1 MNTPSTA
8 EKRAIAVLEEAAIDE
23 LPVPVE
29 EIAIGL
35 GADIAYEAYDGEV
48 SGMLYRADGRALIG
62 VNSKHATTRQRFTVA
77 HEIGHLVLH
86 KGRPMFIDR
95 FVRVNWRNG
104 VSDTDEVQ
112 ANAFAAELLMP
123 RKFVEREVD
132 RVLAK
137 RRNVTP
143 QQLAVELAKTFHVSS
158 EAMSY
163 RLENLGILDPYA
175 LVG

>member
-123 RKFVEREVD
+123 RKFVER
-132 RVLAK
+132 RST
-137 RRNVTP
+137 R
-143 QQLAVELAKTFHVSS
+143 SS
-158 EAMSY
+158 DAAERYPAAT
-163 RLENLGILDPYA
+163 RG
-175 LVG
+175 